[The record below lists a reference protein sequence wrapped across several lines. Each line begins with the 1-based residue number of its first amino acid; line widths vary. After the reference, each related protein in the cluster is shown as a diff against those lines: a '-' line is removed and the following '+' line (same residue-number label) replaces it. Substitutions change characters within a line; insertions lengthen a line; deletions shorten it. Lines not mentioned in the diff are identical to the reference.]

1 MWQDV
6 QIFTGGKCYKDKN
19 GELEM
24 RNEVHPENYL
34 TGSIGIGCDGEIMW
48 KEYSNPERLLD
59 MTFEGP
65 FYRLLQYGEYNVNL
79 KNVSEEV
86 KKMLVHEDDGYQFE
100 IICLVDEF
108 MEGDESWNPVEYDSY
123 EEWLELNNYDD
134 MSDLFL
140 NAGDIKNIPSD
151 FTSRKEYENFLIKVS
166 AAYEK
171 KAWDYFEKNIY
182 KQMNEE
188 DSSFYGGGKI
198 VGCILEEF
206 NDLLEKYG
214 LRDEPG
220 FSWSL
225 TTYRI

>member
-1 MWQDV
+1 MEIRHIFNKETDSEKLAMDIVEFLKKWGMWQDV
-6 QIFTGGKCYKDKN
+6 QIFTGGKCYKDEN

-24 RNEVHPENYL
+24 RNEAHPENYL

-108 MEGDESWNPVEYDSY
+108 MGDEFIEADEFMEVDESWDPVE
-123 EEWLELNNYDD
+123 
-134 MSDLFL
+134 
-140 NAGDIKNIPSD
+140 
-151 FTSRKEYENFLIKVS
+151 
-166 AAYEK
+166 
-171 KAWDYFEKNIY
+171 
-182 KQMNEE
+182 
-188 DSSFYGGGKI
+188 
-198 VGCILEEF
+198 
-206 NDLLEKYG
+206 
-214 LRDEPG
+214 
-220 FSWSL
+220 
-225 TTYRI
+225 